1 MKKVLIICDLFPPA
15 FGPRMGYLCKY
26 LKHHGWEPV
35 ILTEAVDEKT
45 FTFLAGKDRVTY
57 VNYYTAKNPVVKKLQ
72 WISTLLLDLCFGYKD
87 IRMYNA
93 ARKLVKE
100 NKFDLILCSSFRTFP
115 LPAAQ
120 KVAEKY
126 KLPLV
131 VDLRDVIEQYTGDE
145 FISHA
150 LPSFCGFNKLF
161 VSIFKRKSLRDRNR
175 VLQKAGYVTTIS
187 PWHVDV
193 LKQYNPKVELIYN
206 GFDPEL
212 FYPEQKTTDQFIIT
226 YTGRL
231 LSTAMRDPSLLLDA
245 LATLSAEKFF
255 TEKDCKIAL
264 LDIEMP
270 GVNGLEAAEQ
280 IREKDRDCSIIFLT
294 AFDEF
299 SYAKRAISVHALD
312 YLLKPGTEEE
322 LVAVLEEAIRLL
334 EEKADGSQKNVREKP
349 VDMQEKKK
357 DAELENGNV
366 RMSAVAENIRQYID
380 MHYKEDISLQS
391 VAEKMNYSDAYFC
404 KIFKQCFD
412 KSFIGYLTEY
422 RLERAKQ
429 LLADVRINVKDI
441 SVNVGYRDS
450 NYFAKVFKRAM
461 GSTPTE
467 YRMEILK
474 QMNKG
479 NTAGGLG

>member
-1 MKKVLIICDLFPPA
+1 MTAHLQLFMILGAIVLLLIIFALLKRGLMSVKYSLLWLALAVGLVIAAAFP
-15 FGPRMGYLCKY
+15 
-26 LKHHGWEPV
+26 
-35 ILTEAVDEKT
+35 
-45 FTFLAGKDRVTY
+45 Y
-57 VNYYTAKNPVVKKLQ
+57 VVYV
-72 WISTLLLDLCFGYKD
+72 
-87 IRMYNA
+87 
-93 ARKLVKE
+93 
-100 NKFDLILCSSFRTFP
+100 
-115 LPAAQ
+115 
-120 KVAEKY
+120 
-126 KLPLV
+126 
-131 VDLRDVIEQYTGDE
+131 LRD
-145 FISHA
+145 
-150 LPSFCGFNKLF
+150 
-161 VSIFKRKSLRDRNR
+161 
-175 VLQKAGYVTTIS
+175 
-187 PWHVDV
+187 
-193 LKQYNPKVELIYN
+193 
-206 GFDPEL
+206 
-212 FYPEQKTTDQFIIT
+212 
-226 YTGRL
+226 
-231 LSTAMRDPSLLLDA
+231 
-245 LATLSAEKFF
+245 
-255 TEKDCKIAL
+255 L

-322 LVAVLEEAIRLL
+322 LAAVLEEAIRLL

-391 VAEKMNYSDAYFC
+391 VAEEMNYSDAYFC

-450 NYFAKVFKRAM
+450 NYFTKVFKRAM

>member
-1 MKKVLIICDLFPPA
+1 MYRVLVADDEPIERMIVGRTIKKYFSGQLEV
-15 FGPRMGYLCKY
+15 
-26 LKHHGWEPV
+26 V
-35 ILTEAVDEKT
+35 EAVNGRE
-45 FTFLAGKDRVTY
+45 
-57 VNYYTAKNPVVKKLQ
+57 
-72 WISTLLLDLCFGYKD
+72 
-87 IRMYNA
+87 A
-93 ARKLVKE
+93 A
-100 NKFDLILCSSFRTFP
+100 
-115 LPAAQ
+115 
-120 KVAEKY
+120 
-126 KLPLV
+126 
-131 VDLRDVIEQYTGDE
+131 
-145 FISHA
+145 
-150 LPSFCGFNKLF
+150 
-161 VSIFKRKSLRDRNR
+161 
-175 VLQKAGYVTTIS
+175 
-187 PWHVDV
+187 
-193 LKQYNPKVELIYN
+193 
-206 GFDPEL
+206 
-212 FYPEQKTTDQFIIT
+212 
-226 YTGRL
+226 
-231 LSTAMRDPSLLLDA
+231 
-245 LATLSAEKFF
+245 KFF

-467 YRMEILK
+467 
-474 QMNKG
+474 
-479 NTAGGLG
+479 

>member
-1 MKKVLIICDLFPPA
+1 MYRVLVADDEPIERMIVGRTIKKYFSGQLEV
-15 FGPRMGYLCKY
+15 
-26 LKHHGWEPV
+26 V
-35 ILTEAVDEKT
+35 EAVNGRE
-45 FTFLAGKDRVTY
+45 
-57 VNYYTAKNPVVKKLQ
+57 
-72 WISTLLLDLCFGYKD
+72 
-87 IRMYNA
+87 A
-93 ARKLVKE
+93 A
-100 NKFDLILCSSFRTFP
+100 
-115 LPAAQ
+115 
-120 KVAEKY
+120 
-126 KLPLV
+126 
-131 VDLRDVIEQYTGDE
+131 
-145 FISHA
+145 
-150 LPSFCGFNKLF
+150 
-161 VSIFKRKSLRDRNR
+161 
-175 VLQKAGYVTTIS
+175 
-187 PWHVDV
+187 
-193 LKQYNPKVELIYN
+193 
-206 GFDPEL
+206 
-212 FYPEQKTTDQFIIT
+212 
-226 YTGRL
+226 
-231 LSTAMRDPSLLLDA
+231 
-245 LATLSAEKFF
+245 KFF

-280 IREKDRDCSIIFLT
+280 IREEDRDCSIIFLT

-322 LVAVLEEAIRLL
+322 LVAVLEEAIR
-334 EEKADGSQKNVREKP
+334 P

-391 VAEKMNYSDAYFC
+391 VAEEMNYSDAYFC